1 MSVGE
6 AEAPKEMSK
15 LRNFGA
21 SARAASLPA
30 PPARPLVVAG
40 PEPMQDAGG
49 ADATVPEV
57 PAPAAWVDVPV
68 EREPAPSVP
77 LPEDLLGSLVASP
90 RTAVV
95 STDPARRLSPK
106 RQIGTYLADDAL
118 RTLQYM
124 TYVEG
129 CELWRLLDTAV
140 RALAQAR
147 GVEVRPYTDEE
158 IGKR

>member
-6 AEAPKEMSK
+6 AEAPKELSK

-21 SARAASLPA
+21 SGRAASLPA
-30 PPARPLVVAG
+30 PPARPLVVAA
-40 PEPMQDAGG
+40 PEPTEDAGG
-49 ADATVPEV
+49 VVAAAAQMPAAVAPVELPAERVPTASPVPENLW
-57 PAPAAWVDVPV
+57 A
-68 EREPAPSVP
+68 
-77 LPEDLLGSLVASP
+77 SLVASP

-95 STDPARRLSPK
+95 LTDPMRRLSPK
-106 RQIGTYLADDAL
+106 RQTGTYLADDAL

>member
-6 AEAPKEMSK
+6 AEAPKEMAK
-15 LRNFGA
+15 LRTFGA
-21 SARAASLPA
+21 SPRAASLPA
-30 PPARPLVVAG
+30 PPARPLVVAA
-40 PEPMQDAGG
+40 PEPVQDAGG
-49 ADATVPEV
+49 ADAAMPAVPGPVAPVELPDSRAPVPSTPVPEN
-57 PAPAAWVDVPV
+57 
-68 EREPAPSVP
+68 
-77 LPEDLLGSLVASP
+77 LLSSLVASP

-106 RQIGTYLADDAL
+106 RAIGTYLADDAL